1 MRKITAFENTSL
13 DGYFAGPNGEID
25 WFVASSHA
33 GNQTEEDE
41 FAIDSIKSTDTLLF
55 GRVTYELMASYW
67 PTADA
72 MKNNPTLAERMNNLH
87 KIVFSRTLDKVEW
100 QNTRLLKDNIEEE
113 IQEMKNQPEKNMA
126 IRGSGSIVSMLA
138 QRGLFDEYSIMVNPV
153 ILGGGRS
160 IFQGIKDRLH
170 LERLET
176 RTFKS
181 RNVLLHYQ
189 FVK

>member
-138 QRGLFDEYSIMVNPV
+138 QRGLIDEYSIMVNPV

-181 RNVLLHYQ
+181 GNVLLHYQ